1 VNSSAILLSATS
13 LLIIVSGFAWVMLL
27 RYSQRLSWIDS
38 ELRMIKVMLNEI
50 PKENSLKEYMF
61 AQDLRLS
68 DIREN
73 LDTYASTNALQQY
86 IQDQANQIIAV
97 ISTHEETEKEVITR
111 TDLEHSLQ
119 ITNELLEK
127 ILWSLRFD
135 EDNYAE
141 DTGTKSASHEEQ
153 EKKVLNFDTK
163 SANTIQDM
171 NNHVSMMHLLNEHD
185 DGYDAMLEYMQQSG
199 KSGTD
204 ALQALEAAKTCE
216 IANITTRSI

>member
-1 VNSSAILLSATS
+1 MNSSAILLSATS

-135 EDNYAE
+135 EDKYAE

-163 SANTIQDM
+163 SVNTIQNM
-171 NNHVSMMHLLNEHD
+171 NDHVSMRHLLNPL
-185 DGYDAMLEYMQQSG
+185 A
-199 KSGTD
+199 
-204 ALQALEAAKTCE
+204 
-216 IANITTRSI
+216 